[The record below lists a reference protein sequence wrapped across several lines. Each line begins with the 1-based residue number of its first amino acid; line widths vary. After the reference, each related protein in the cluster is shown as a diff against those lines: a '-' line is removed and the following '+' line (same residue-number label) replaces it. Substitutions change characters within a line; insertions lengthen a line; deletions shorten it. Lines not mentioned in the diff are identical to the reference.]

1 MGYGG
6 KLLLRGFCVRRLG
19 ILLLGMGITFKNFIL
34 AKTDPSRGNFTI
46 YSGGF
51 LRAPPGFQIDAETS
65 STDDQKS
72 AKPEKL
78 AGLMDKGHFLTLIVG
93 KGLNSKDSSK
103 F

>member
-1 MGYGG
+1 M
-6 KLLLRGFCVRRLG
+6 CVGLVWV
-19 ILLLGMGITFKNFIL
+19 IYLVETTIFIFYLCL

-46 YSGGF
+46 YNGGF
-51 LRAPPGFQIDAETS
+51 LRAPPGFQIDADSS